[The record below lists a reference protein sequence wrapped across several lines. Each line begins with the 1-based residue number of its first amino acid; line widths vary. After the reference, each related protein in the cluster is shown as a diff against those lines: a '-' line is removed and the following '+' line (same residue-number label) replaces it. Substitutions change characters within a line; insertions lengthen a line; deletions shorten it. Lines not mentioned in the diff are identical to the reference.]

1 MMRGIKETP
10 SMMANS
16 PRPTGRHTAKLS
28 VMAVVTG
35 SSISA
40 VTTAVPKL
48 IIRQTSLLPSLVVF
62 FHELLQEKIN
72 YRKN

>member
-1 MMRGIKETP
+1 
-10 SMMANS
+10 MMANS
-16 PRPTGRHTAKLS
+16 PRPTGKHTAKFS

-48 IIRQTSLLPSLVVF
+48 VNRKTSFLPSSIIF

-72 YRKN
+72 YGKN